1 MRTMLHLTLE
11 IKDNQVDRIV
21 YPDLQTMPSWS
32 NVIWTDVN
40 VPLTRVAFLPVLPYP
55 VTFYSAV
62 YTQMAT
68 PLVICAHSV
77 SSTNFEFLPTKMCT
91 AWQRRS
97 SFCDQRNSRVRT
109 ESGDIAHSPGIA
121 KMHWKEF
128 GVKWRR
134 EHVAG
139 SGCVWANSDSE
150 LNYQW
155 RSLQPFTGC
164 HQLSAASMQRLL
176 YNEFFP
182 HVELQTVLALIIN
195 SS

>member
-1 MRTMLHLTLE
+1 MHTMLRLTLE

-21 YPDLQTMPSWS
+21 YSDLH
-32 NVIWTDVN
+32 VIWTDVN
-40 VPLTRVAFLPVLPYP
+40 VPLTRVAFLPVLTYP

-68 PLVICAHSV
+68 PLVICAHV
-77 SSTNFEFLPTKMCT
+77 T
-91 AWQRRS
+91 ACPAQTS
-97 SFCDQRNSRVRT
+97 SFCRRKCVLHGKGDPASATSGIQELRT

-139 SGCVWANSDSE
+139 SWCVWANSDSE

-164 HQLSAASMQRLL
+164 HQPLAASMQRLL
-176 YNEFFP
+176 YNEVFFSQ
-182 HVELQTVLALIIN
+182 VELQTVLALIIN